1 MSVNL
6 SAYVEVKQDDGSWK
20 LVTDRPICSRLKYI
34 IDDYDELPRLNW
46 DNLSDRLKD
55 IFKKDESGN
64 VYATF
69 HYTTLENLESKSER
83 EMTRVFT
90 KINLIVK
97 AMGVECTHNDE
108 GEDIEW
114 GYGEP
119 QNMGLT
125 YQVNKELITD
135 LQEEL
140 TKIRNIGQREA
151 FDLFVSEHVDWG
163 KEHRIVLVVS

>member
-1 MSVNL
+1 
-6 SAYVEVKQDDGSWK
+6 
-20 LVTDRPICSRLKYI
+20 
-34 IDDYDELPRLNW
+34 
-46 DNLSDRLKD
+46 
-55 IFKKDESGN
+55 
-64 VYATF
+64 
-69 HYTTLENLESKSER
+69 
-83 EMTRVFT
+83 
-90 KINLIVK
+90 
-97 AMGVECTHNDE
+97 MGVECTHNDE
-108 GEDIEW
+108 GEDIDW
-114 GYGEP
+114 GCGEP